1 MNENDKKNNP
11 PTYKARKFICNS
23 QVMTSPQDI
32 NAYAKLMFNLTKC
45 IGWVR
50 TEKSEERMRVAIDSL
65 AEYILGKFDEGYE
78 PEERAY
84 TFHGHEEVPATWK
97 IKAKSEEEA
106 KQKFD
111 RLRADATIS
120 EDASYYAID
129 EGEVDPNETYIEEE

>member
-1 MNENDKKNNP
+1 MNENDRKNNT

-23 QVMTSPQDI
+23 QVMTRPQDI
-32 NAYAKLMFNLTKC
+32 GAYARLMHDLTKC

-65 AEYILGKFDEGYE
+65 AEHILGQIEKCYE

-97 IKAKSEEEA
+97 IKATSEEEA

-120 EDASYYAID
+120 EDASYYAVD
-129 EGEVDPNETYIEEE
+129 VGEVDPNETYIEED

>member
-1 MNENDKKNNP
+1 MTGNENKGNP

-32 NAYAKLMFNLTKC
+32 NAYAELMFNLTKC

-84 TFHGHEEVPATWK
+84 TFHGHERVATQWK
-97 IKAKSEEEA
+97 FKATSEEEA
-106 KQKFD
+106 KEKF
-111 RLRADATIS
+111 RRFNG

-129 EGEVDPNETYIEEE
+129 EGEVDPDETYIEEE

>member
-1 MNENDKKNNP
+1 MTENDKKNNP
-11 PTYKARKFICNS
+11 PTYKARKFVSNS
-23 QVMTSPQDI
+23 TVLQYPQDI
-32 NAYAKLMFNLTKC
+32 GAYARLMHDLTKC

-50 TEKSEERMRVAIDSL
+50 TERSEERMRVAIDSL
-65 AEYILGKFDEGYE
+65 AEHILGQIEKCYE

-97 IKAKSEEEA
+97 IKAKSEGEA
-106 KQKFD
+106 KQKFY

-129 EGEVDPNETYIEEE
+129 EGEVDPNETYMEEE